1 LPGQGHLGVSH
12 CIRIREIAQRTKCIV
27 NTKYFNQNLTTALCI
42 CGRLIEILALEEQ
55 QKWEKDV
62 AADNVH

>member
-1 LPGQGHLGVSH
+1 ML
-12 CIRIREIAQRTKCIV
+12 RDIAQMTKCIV
-27 NTKYFNQNLTTALCI
+27 NKKYFNQNLTTALCI